1 MGQAKSLVSLT
12 LLLIIQSFLS
22 CSSAKDEFAVS
33 AQEFSLLVKDVN
45 CLVVDIRS
53 PEKYLAGHIEGSA
66 TIDYGSE
73 KFEHKFRFL
82 NSDQSIALY
91 SNSVRKSAKAL
102 KFLKKELGFTTIV
115 YLDGGLGDWEELG
128 FAISIE

>member
-1 MGQAKSLVSLT
+1 MGQAKSLVSLI

-66 TIDYGSE
+66 TIEYGSAD
-73 KFEHKFRFL
+73 FEHKFRFF
-82 NSDQSIALY
+82 NSNQSIALY
-91 SNSVRKSAKAL
+91 SNSVRKSTKAL
-102 KFLKKELGFTTIV
+102 KFLKKELGFTNIV
-115 YLDGGLGDWEELG
+115 CLDGGLRDWEELG
-128 FAISIE
+128 FTISIE

>member
-73 KFEHKFRFL
+73 EFEHKFRFL

-91 SNSVRKSAKAL
+91 SNSVEKKRKS
-102 KFLKKELGFTTIV
+102 T
-115 YLDGGLGDWEELG
+115 
-128 FAISIE
+128 